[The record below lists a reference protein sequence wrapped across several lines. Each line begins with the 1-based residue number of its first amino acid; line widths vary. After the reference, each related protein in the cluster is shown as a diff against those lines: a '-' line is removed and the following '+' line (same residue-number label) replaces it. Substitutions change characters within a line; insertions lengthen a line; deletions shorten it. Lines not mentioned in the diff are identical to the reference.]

1 MKDIKKIQEFFSK
14 PLGEGTLTQDEL
26 AYYRDNAMEKLANAD
41 IVDKKLGKTR
51 QGDKYIMV
59 MYKEKWD
66 FANPPKKG
74 MYNPETQWVK
84 VFYNDESEIQDLMAL
99 KETKV
104 VNEGKQLDQ
113 VDFAK
118 VVKAVEQ
125 TGHPVTVLLVPK
137 FNEIEVITGM
147 DAPDDMLR
155 DLSNAVDA
163 LGYSRNDI
171 FIAGDSSNLSR
182 REYSDISR
190 VNGGAKDY
198 FEESVN
204 EMDMNDPVLIKM
216 RAAKDKLAK
225 MRAANAGDDG
235 NDKFFDNAKKIAFL
249 KKERAQLMRDMEQE
263 AEPEGGPIADEY
275 GSKLN
280 RIDAAIAKLS
290 GRKEMDY
297 DTAVGKV
304 NEYDVYMPSQEE
316 VDRFFE
322 LTNNETHYL
331 YSKPVMGQE
340 GTFNLMPIE
349 PWDEYDY
356 SNWKALVGKAKAKG
370 KSIDEAS
377 RARVSKPRFKKD
389 KNAPNF
395 LNVYIDYDL
404 GPGGATIA
412 LGKETMTGQIRRES
426 AAEAMQLA
434 GAVARDLEAK
444 YDLEDIDIQ
453 DLKNGKVRIFAVS
466 DDFIDMDPNMLS
478 EASKGAM
485 NYFSDLKYNYQK
497 AFRYLD
503 VEEREE
509 YKQLVKDFFSNLQID
524 DKVRAVNLEEAVN
537 PEVHRLVN
545 AFVRKMADRYDYPLQ
560 DAVYAIL
567 EVLRSQNYLGLDEAT
582 EDEENEFHKE
592 LDKLVHKTF
601 GHSSDEKKK
610 SMAQELAE
618 TIKLGEGVIEEE
630 LCPKGKAYI
639 KRRQAAGEKSS
650 AYLSG
655 RAVKVCK
662 GQMSGRKKKKKK

>member
-1 MKDIKKIQEFFSK
+1 
-14 PLGEGTLTQDEL
+14 
-26 AYYRDNAMEKLANAD
+26 
-41 IVDKKLGKTR
+41 
-51 QGDKYIMV
+51 
-59 MYKEKWD
+59 
-66 FANPPKKG
+66 
-74 MYNPETQWVK
+74 
-84 VFYNDESEIQDLMAL
+84 
-99 KETKV
+99 
-104 VNEGKQLDQ
+104 
-113 VDFAK
+113 
-118 VVKAVEQ
+118 
-125 TGHPVTVLLVPK
+125 
-137 FNEIEVITGM
+137 M